1 MKAITRELEETRKEY
16 QAQIDKLKAEKGQ
29 GEAGLRRQLEDS
41 RRQMEEQA
49 RAAASHLQR
58 VEMERDA
65 TVAAL
70 RERLRAL
77 QADREADAKHLHAKI
92 DRLKNIHSAALSA
105 GSARG
110 RSLLYA
116 EAMKSPEV
124 LKHSTMT
131 WRGED
136 WVPTGH
142 SVNSQTLHL
151 PEGLQYEYKPDDDTS
166 PYTAWRRLCA
176 GGEESVARSVASL
189 YYREADNGATLTP
202 GDGQYYTTEGA
213 TTEMCLLHVFEYLCV
228 WRSLVTVTLL
238 DCRLRPLGSTLA
250 APSAHHATQAPP
262 RRFLTAH
269 HSTATFRTAS
279 VIMAPTAST
288 TRE

>member
-49 RAAASHLQR
+49 RAAARIFRGRDGEGRDCCSVARKASLQGR
-58 VEMERDA
+58 SRGG
-65 TVAAL
+65 
-70 RERLRAL
+70 
-77 QADREADAKHLHAKI
+77 REAFTRI

-124 LKHSTMT
+124 LKPPTMT

-136 WVPTGH
+136 RGRRP
-142 SVNSQTLHL
+142 QRQLADAP

-166 PYTAWRRLCA
+166 PYTALSQEALRR
-176 GGEESVARSVASL
+176 GEVARPVASL
-189 YYREADNGATLTP
+189 YYREADNGAAAHAGRWAVLYAE
-202 GDGQYYTTEGA
+202 GSYY
-213 TTEMCLLHVFEYLCV
+213 
-228 WRSLVTVTLL
+228 
-238 DCRLRPLGSTLA
+238 
-250 APSAHHATQAPP
+250 
-262 RRFLTAH
+262 
-269 HSTATFRTAS
+269 
-279 VIMAPTAST
+279 
-288 TRE
+288 

>member
-166 PYTAWRRLCA
+166 PYTALSQGSFAPVERNPSLGPWPVSTT
-176 GGEESVARSVASL
+176 EKPTTARP
-189 YYREADNGATLTP
+189 LTP
-202 GDGQYYTTEGA
+202 GDGQYYIREGS
-213 TTEMCLLHVFEYLCV
+213 YY
-228 WRSLVTVTLL
+228 
-238 DCRLRPLGSTLA
+238 
-250 APSAHHATQAPP
+250 
-262 RRFLTAH
+262 
-269 HSTATFRTAS
+269 
-279 VIMAPTAST
+279 
-288 TRE
+288 

>member
-151 PEGLQYEYKPDDDTS
+151 PEGYSTNTSRMMTRRRTRRCRKEALRRWRGIRRSARGQSLLQRS
-166 PYTAWRRLCA
+166 RQRR
-176 GGEESVARSVASL
+176 GRS
-189 YYREADNGATLTP
+189 
-202 GDGQYYTTEGA
+202 
-213 TTEMCLLHVFEYLCV
+213 
-228 WRSLVTVTLL
+228 
-238 DCRLRPLGSTLA
+238 RLAMGSTYA
-250 APSAHHATQAPP
+250 
-262 RRFLTAH
+262 
-269 HSTATFRTAS
+269 
-279 VIMAPTAST
+279 
-288 TRE
+288 